1 MDKTRQKGQ
10 NCHFSVATLKTCASR
25 RPGCAESANVRR
37 VHKSE
42 SEKSLTL
49 LKCAVPRV
57 TITADL
63 LTCAVPRV
71 SIQRC
76 RQSSSPRVPRVSLRV
91 SMSSVTSASQQV
103 KIATCRAISSSANQE
118 LTRVAILRSRQS
130 PSPRVATS
138 VPHQRHVINDAS
150 NDVMNSATS
159 AMTSSMTSS
168 QLLSLSRL
176 ATCRLNSQPPCHV
189 SPPQRTTKTIQRRD
203 AEG

>member
-1 MDKTRQKGQ
+1 MDKFELKGQ
-10 NCHFSVATLKTCASR
+10 NGHFGVATLKTCASR
-25 RPGCAESANVRR
+25 CPGCAESANVRR

-57 TITADL
+57 
-63 LTCAVPRV
+63 
-71 SIQRC
+71 SILRC
-76 RQSSSPRVPRVSLRV
+76 RLSSSPRVSLRV
-91 SMSSVTSASQQV
+91 SMSSATSASQQV

-168 QLLSLSRL
+168 QLLSFSRL

-189 SPPQRTTKTIQRRD
+189 SPPQRTTNTIQRRD